1 MEKIIVIS
9 NEDET
14 KNFSVC
20 LNWEI
25 FKKISKKNII
35 PIRED
40 LAEITDDT
48 TNNIK
53 IIESFNVNLILLLFL

>member
-1 MEKIIVIS
+1 MEKISVIS
-9 NEDET
+9 NEDEI
-14 KNFSVC
+14 KNFSDC

-25 FKKISKKNII
+25 LKKISKKNII

-40 LAEITDDT
+40 LAEMTDDT
-48 TNNIK
+48 NNKIK